1 MNINNQ
7 KEEKEKFEVFCFNY
21 LRPYYKEK
29 FNSFTKGEKPDFQS
43 TQYSIGV
50 ELTETANTEYGQQ
63 MAFCRKV
70 LKCTT
75 KDEAIQI
82 SDKYFNGKYKN
93 YICDID
99 NNITG
104 YFISHDTSKD
114 SYETNLIYQAIEKKL
129 SKLKNY
135 KQFDTNILFLFDM
148 YTFIDKE
155 IIDNT
160 IINQIRKIEEE
171 QECHFDEYIIV
182 RPTIPTYNL
191 YTINTQNNQCK
202 HFTFKYEE
210 ES

>member
-7 KEEKEKFEVFCFNY
+7 NEEKEKFEVFCFNY

-50 ELTETANTEYGQQ
+50 ELTETVNTEYGKQ
-63 MAFCRKV
+63 MAFCRQV

-93 YICDID
+93 CICDID
-99 NNITG
+99 NKITG

-114 SYETNLIYQAIEKKL
+114 SYETNLIYQAIDKKL

-135 KQFDTNILFLFDM
+135 KQFETNTLFLFDM

-171 QECHFDEYIIV
+171 KECHFDEYLIV
-182 RPTIPTYNL
+182 RPTIPNYSLFIIDRTHK
-191 YTINTQNNQCK
+191 QCR
-202 HFTFKYEE
+202 HLTFKNEQ
-210 ES
+210 